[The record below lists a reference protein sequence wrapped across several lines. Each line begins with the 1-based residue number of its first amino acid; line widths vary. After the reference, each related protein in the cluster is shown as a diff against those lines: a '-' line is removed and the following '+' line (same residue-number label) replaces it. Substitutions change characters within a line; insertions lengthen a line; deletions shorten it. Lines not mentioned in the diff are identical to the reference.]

1 MSGPHISETQKMA
14 LFETGLG
21 RGLFAGI
28 SDPKRWIWIAL
39 AFACAAG
46 ALAFPR
52 LAGET
57 AWFVA
62 ENLLRLAPVLALAVV
77 LAAALRASGL
87 DRQIA
92 LVFRGR
98 RLAVIVA
105 ASAFGAL
112 TPICGLGVLPLIAGL
127 LASGVPLAP
136 IMAFWLS
143 SPITDPS
150 MLIVTAGMLGLPF
163 AVAKTVGAF
172 AIGLLGGLATEA
184 LAARGA
190 FRAPLKPAA
199 AELGPGCGTAGGTVG
214 GTDGCGAPGVD
225 RRFWRDPAR
234 RRQFLAEIRGSSLL
248 IAKWLTFAFALESL
262 LRRVVP
268 PELIAGWVGGESL
281 WAIPFAV
288 LVGTP
293 IYLDGYA
300 SLPLVRGLVELG
312 MAPGAALA
320 FMIAGGITSAYASVA
335 VYAVVRLPVFLWYT
349 ALAVV
354 GALLAGYGYAAT
366 LAL

>member
-1 MSGPHISETQKMA
+1 
-14 LFETGLG
+14 L
-21 RGLFAGI
+21 
-28 SDPKRWIWIAL
+28 KRWAWFGLAL
-39 AFACAAG
+39 VLLAG
-46 ALAFPR
+46 MLTSPR
-52 LAGET
+52 VAGET

-62 ENLLRLAPVLALAVV
+62 ENLLLLSPLLALAVV
-77 LAAALRASGL
+77 LSAYLRASGL
-87 DRQIA
+87 DQQIA

-150 MLIVTAGMLGLPF
+150 MLIVTAGMLGTPF

-184 LAARGA
+184 LTSRGV
-190 FRAPLKPAA
+190 FQAPLKPAA
-199 AELGPGCGTAGGTVG
+199 GELAPGCGPAGRGP
-214 GTDGCGAPGVD
+214 DGCGVRGVD
-225 RRFWRDPAR
+225 CRFWRDPGR
-234 RRQFLAEIRGSSLL
+234 RHQFLSEVRASGLL
-248 IAKWLTFAFALESL
+248 VAKWLSFAFALESL
-262 LRRVVP
+262 LRRVLP
-268 PELIAGWVGGESL
+268 PELIAGLVGGESA
-281 WAIPFAV
+281 WAIPLAV

-335 VYAVVRLPVFLWYT
+335 VYAVVRLPVFLWYL
-349 ALAVV
+349 ALAVI
-354 GALLAGYGYAAT
+354 GALLAGYGYAAA

>member
-1 MSGPHISETQKMA
+1 MA
-14 LFETGLG
+14 LFETGLR
-21 RGLFAGI
+21 RGLFAGL
-28 SDPKRWIWIAL
+28 SDPKRWLWIAL
-39 AFACAAG
+39 ALACLAG

-62 ENLLRLAPVLALAVV
+62 ENLLRLAPVLALAV
-77 LAAALRASGL
+77 LLTAALRASGL

-184 LAARGA
+184 LVSRGA

-199 AELGPGCGTAGGTVG
+199 PELGPSCGADDC
-214 GTDGCGAPGVD
+214 GTDGSGAPVVD

-234 RRQFLAEIRGSSLL
+234 RRQFLGEIRGSGLL
-248 IAKWLTFAFALESL
+248 VAKWLTFAFALESL
-262 LRRVVP
+262 LRRAVP
-268 PELIAGWVGGESL
+268 PELIAGWVGGESA

-335 VYAVVRLPVFLWYT
+335 VYAVVRLPVFLWYI